1 MNNIYIRVKEAPDFS
16 LRLLLLDNEDYV
28 LVSLSQMLF
37 LVEKKEMSV
46 ILHFIPGG
54 HLTVLCQLRSEE
66 TISSALKCANT
77 LLKDTNQISTTR
89 RANVLRPV

>member
-1 MNNIYIRVKEAPDFS
+1 MNNIYIRVKETPE
-16 LRLLLLDNEDYV
+16 LPVLHLLLDNEDYV

-37 LVEKKEMSV
+37 LVEKKMSG

-54 HLTVLCQLRSEE
+54 RLTVLGQLRSEE

-77 LLKDTNQISTTR
+77 SLLKVTNQISTTR